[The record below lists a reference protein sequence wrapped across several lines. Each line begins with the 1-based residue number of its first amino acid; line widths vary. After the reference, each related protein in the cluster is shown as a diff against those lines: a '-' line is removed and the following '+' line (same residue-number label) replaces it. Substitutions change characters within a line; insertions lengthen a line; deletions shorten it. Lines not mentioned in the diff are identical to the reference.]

1 MAKKTSKRNGGA
13 FNQSILEIIR
23 EEGDNH
29 LDLLKENDKE
39 KENLQKKLEQFQF
52 VKNQEKLIYAQ
63 KHQEEK
69 EKIKE
74 ILEEIKAL
82 KKGIQNVDQE
92 IDKATEQ
99 IPVVAGTYHLNFFEK
114 IKEIL
119 ILLRKNIEEANS
131 WLELLGSTPKNWNSV
146 VNVRR
151 KIYYHFCWLILLKF
165 FLFSKIFKM
174 GG

>member
-114 IKEIL
+114 MKEIL
-119 ILLRKNIEEANS
+119 TLLRKNIEEANS
-131 WLELLGSTPKNWNSV
+131 WLEVFNKRMTKKNYWAQLQKTGTQWSMSGERYITTSV
-146 VNVRR
+146 
-151 KIYYHFCWLILLKF
+151 
-165 FLFSKIFKM
+165 
-174 GG
+174 G